1 MWANHIPMVQLA
13 MNTSI
18 VALHN
23 SSPFSL
29 FFARKFDGF
38 HKCTDKNNDLLSQ
51 EQLLERLEYMTK
63 IVFPAIDEKA
73 RQTQKRMIERFNA
86 TVLHNEFPDGAKV
99 MTLDPI
105 KGDKL
110 TAVYEGP
117 YTVVRRT
124 TGGSYELRD
133 GTGAPLTRNYAPS
146 QMKLVLEDPS
156 DDLTYT
162 VDKIIDHA
170 KDPDDPSQWKYLTR
184 WKGYGEKDDT
194 WEPPQSFVEQTC
206 IRDYWRTHN
215 AEEEERQKAIE
226 GNQGKKRKTAP
237 VKKTTK
243 RTKKRK

>member
-1 MWANHIPMVQLA
+1 MVQLA

-184 WKGYGEKDDT
+184 WKG
-194 WEPPQSFVEQTC
+194 
-206 IRDYWRTHN
+206 
-215 AEEEERQKAIE
+215 
-226 GNQGKKRKTAP
+226 
-237 VKKTTK
+237 
-243 RTKKRK
+243 